1 MTADDRR
8 ELKLYPL
15 KGCGSASGLLFED
28 DGESYGWQQ
37 GDALWL
43 RWEMLSDTQRIMLNI
58 TAEGRFKPAWQTL
71 ACSLPTGETRELW
84 INGVPRS
91 RFTLE

>member
-1 MTADDRR
+1 
-8 ELKLYPL
+8 
-15 KGCGSASGLLFED
+15 
-28 DGESYGWQQ
+28 
-37 GDALWL
+37 
-43 RWEMLSDTQRIMLNI
+43 MLSDTQRIMLNI

-84 INGVPRS
+84 INGVPGS